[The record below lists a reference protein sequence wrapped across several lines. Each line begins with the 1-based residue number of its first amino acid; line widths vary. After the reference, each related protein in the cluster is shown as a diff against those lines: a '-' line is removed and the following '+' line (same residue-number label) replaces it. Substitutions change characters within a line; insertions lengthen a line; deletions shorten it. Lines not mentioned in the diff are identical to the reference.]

1 MGICEVE
8 VVETNV
14 GDIVD
19 ISAGLVGNTGLERG
33 NTSVNVVTVVIDKTG
48 NVDVGDKDESAVGEI
63 NIWDAVGIITGELEN
78 LRPGE
83 IVETIICDG
92 KEDTMGVNVGLKI
105 DVEFDPNI

>member
-63 NIWDAVGIITGELEN
+63 NIWDAVGIITGELVN

-83 IVETIICDG
+83 IVETNICDD
-92 KEDTMGVNVGLKI
+92 KEDTVVVNVELKI

>member
-1 MGICEVE
+1 
-8 VVETNV
+8 
-14 GDIVD
+14 
-19 ISAGLVGNTGLERG
+19 
-33 NTSVNVVTVVIDKTG
+33 
-48 NVDVGDKDESAVGEI
+48 
-63 NIWDAVGIITGELEN
+63 LEN